1 MSFKADTFVV
11 CSQFPVLQLC
21 LLLMGTGSLV
31 SDLPTEGYFLVA
43 M

>member
-1 MSFKADTFVV
+1 MSFEADTFVV
-11 CSQFPVLQLC
+11 CSQFQVLQLC
-21 LLLMGTGSLV
+21 LLLMGTASLV